1 MNTQHDSH
9 RQRRVSILR
18 LNVLRCLYLML
29 VVMLGRDVWPV
40 LIEPFQVSQRLEAVA
55 YSFWGA
61 LSLLG
66 LLGLRQPLRML
77 PVVLLQ
83 FVYKVIWI
91 VAVALPLRRDGVATG
106 PLSGLE
112 FAMFSGVVIDL
123 LVIPWQY
130 VIANYI
136 LGPGEPW
143 RSPGTSLQE

>member
-1 MNTQHDSH
+1 M
-9 RQRRVSILR
+9 SILR

-29 VVMLGRDVWPV
+29 FVMLGKDVWPV
-40 LIEPFQVSQRLEAVA
+40 LIGPFQTSQRLEAVA

-83 FVYKVIWI
+83 FLYKVIWT
-91 VAVALPLRRDGVATG
+91 VAVALPLRRHGLATG

-112 FAMFSGVVIDL
+112 FAMFTGLVIDL
-123 LVIPWQY
+123 LVIPWPY
-130 VIANYI
+130 VIATYI
-136 LGPGEPW
+136 LGPGDPW